1 MLGKTEGKSR
11 RGQQRMRWLDS
22 IPNSMDM
29 KLSKLGERVEDG
41 GAWHPS
47 VQGVAKSPSV
57 LVTED
62 NNNVLTA
69 PSIILYH
76 FQYPSAY
83 FVNNN
88 YNGQSSS
95 LFYEAESGNPSGF
108 TLRE

>member
-1 MLGKTEGKSR
+1 MLGKTEGKRR

-41 GAWHPS
+41 
-47 VQGVAKSPSV
+47 VAKSPSV
-57 LVTED
+57 LVTDD

-69 PSIILYH
+69 PSIILYY

-95 LFYEAESGNPSGF
+95 LFYETESGNPSGF